1 MDVKL
6 SLEWLDQHSARHHR
20 SRHSKVRVQKW
31 RQRTFV
37 CCYPWIWTYAD
48 EDSCGN
54 EHGQPNR
61 TWACWILS
69 AFCRNQEGSRGI
81 ELETCILLITFLSN
95 LVCRPMLYMAWHVLD
110 PNDFGSSINYFHLFW
125 SNFGSQFCPYIVR
138 TRIFPEYFKI
148 KNYSNKTFFGLR
160 FLL

>member
-69 AFCRNQEGSRGI
+69 PFCRNWEESRGI
-81 ELETCILLITFLSN
+81 EIETCILLITCQTN
-95 LVCRPMLYMAWHVLD
+95 LVCKPMLWHVLD
-110 PNDFGSSINYFHLFW
+110 PNDFGSSINYYFHLFW
-125 SNFGSQFCPYIVR
+125 SNFVL

-148 KNYSNKTFFGLR
+148 KNHSNKTFFGLR

>member
-69 AFCRNQEGSRGI
+69 TFCHNQEGSRGI

-95 LVCRPMLYMAWHVLD
+95 LFAGQCCTWHGMYSTPMTSVQVSITSTCSGPILALNFVLTL
-110 PNDFGSSINYFHLFW
+110 SVH
-125 SNFGSQFCPYIVR
+125 
-138 TRIFPEYFKI
+138 EYFQNI
-148 KNYSNKTFFGLR
+148 SR
-160 FLL
+160 